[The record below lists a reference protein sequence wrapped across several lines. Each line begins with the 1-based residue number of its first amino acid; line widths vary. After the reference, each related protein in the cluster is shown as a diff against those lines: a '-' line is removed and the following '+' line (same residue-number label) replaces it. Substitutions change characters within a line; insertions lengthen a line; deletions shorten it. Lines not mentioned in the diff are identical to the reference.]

1 MGKPI
6 STQPLTFTEL
16 VMRADAETLKRAY
29 EARLQVDTLLSQ
41 REEAYRKIAGIEQQI
56 DQIMGEPGVFVYP
69 EPPLP
74 VAGFTVKKPQPP
86 KPQQPAPEPQ
96 PQQEPA
102 EPTDTPTTHSKKH

>member
-29 EARLQVDTLLSQ
+29 EARLQVDTLLAQ

-56 DQIMGEPGVFVYP
+56 DQIMGEPGAFVYP

-86 KPQQPAPEPQ
+86 KPHAIPETEAQEADAPVTDST
-96 PQQEPA
+96 A
-102 EPTDTPTTHSKKH
+102 EPRKKH